1 MASKK
6 LRITTAG
13 TPSSG
18 FGHMDNI
25 DEMEEG
31 HSPYPDTPY
40 SAVSERSD
48 FEGSQF
54 YDDDDDMLSSALG
67 SDYGDDHHEK
77 GRDWIDPDVLYGD
90 EFMYWAVKLLRG
102 QTTGRRIKRCVFKIM
117 VVTVVCNIALLVQI
131 YLIDRLYAMS
141 AYFQTSPYG
150 NSLSILLWMT
160 CIPSLFMG
168 VVSFMFLKYWASAV
182 TNRKLFSQLCRI
194 YMVGMIVCIGIGS
207 WMIAVLL
214 LMFKDVERWD
224 TDFQLATI
232 FPFYICINIFTW
244 PYLIVTLY
252 YTLDISY
259 WMDELV
265 NANGDIAEES
275 PPSDTI
281 DLSDVNL
288 NQILMLVFAFPCLIT
303 VQIMDLIVALCKAI
317 ARYVRIRRRQMQEVA
332 EHKRALR
339 EAEEIEARRGR
350 SSLWDRIKRTVKRRW
365 KQMCC
370 CGSGASLPRQG
381 ATSPGL
387 DDEWGPASLPS
398 SPSKSPTGPSAL
410 ASYGAPDRETQE
422 RLARERATEEQ
433 EKRLVARQAEIEA
446 KLEEEAER
454 AAAEK
459 ERLAKIEAAEAQKR
473 EEMERE
479 NSKPVLEVPS
489 FRMVWGQLGTTGSFQ
504 CKLKAT
510 PSLVG
515 LMDHVKRQGFHVVFA
530 SQPNSD
536 EVELG
541 ICNIR
546 DGGQGPWFLARFLAA
561 QGSFSAVMK
570 SQDPKITSG
579 YVKKFA
585 LAKCLKI
592 DTNHLRKTPIKS
604 AGDRPLPEGG
614 GNGNG

>member
-1 MASKK
+1 M
-6 LRITTAG
+6 TG
-13 TPSSG
+13 
-18 FGHMDNI
+18 I

-31 HSPYPDTPY
+31 YSPYPDTPY
-40 SAVSERSD
+40 SAVSDRSD
-48 FEGSQF
+48 FEGSH
-54 YDDDDDMLSSALG
+54 YHDDDDDDMLSSALG
-67 SDYGDDHHEK
+67 SDYGDDPDHHGK

-117 VVTVVCNIALLVQI
+117 MVTVVCNIALLVQI

-160 CIPSLFMG
+160 CIPGLFMG
-168 VVSFMFLKYWASAV
+168 AVSFMFLKYWASAV

-194 YMVGMIVCIGIGS
+194 YMVSMVVCIGFGS

-214 LMFKDVERWD
+214 LMFKDVGRWD
-224 TDFQLATI
+224 VDFQLATI

-244 PYLIVTLY
+244 PYLIVAFY

-265 NANGDIAEES
+265 NANGDIDEEN
-275 PPSDTI
+275 PPPDTI

-303 VQIMDLIVALCKAI
+303 VQIMDLIVALCKALT
-317 ARYVRIRRRQMQEVA
+317 RYVRIRRRQMQEVA
-332 EHKRALR
+332 ESKRALR
-339 EAEEIEARRGR
+339 EAEEEEARKGR
-350 SSLWDRIKRTVKRRW
+350 SSVCDRIKRTVKRRW

-370 CGSGASLPRQG
+370 CGKGAVASPRKG
-381 ATSPGL
+381 ATTPGL
-387 DDEWGPASLPS
+387 DDEWGPDSIPS
-398 SPSKSPTGPSAL
+398 SPTKSPAGPSAL
-410 ASYGAPDRETQE
+410 ASFGTPDRETQE

-433 EKRLVARQAEIEA
+433 EKRLAAKQAELEA
-446 KLEEEAER
+446 KLEVEAMQL
-454 AAAEK
+454 AAEQK
-459 ERLAKIEAAEAQKR
+459 RIAELEAAEAQKR
-473 EEMERE
+473 EELEKE

-515 LMDHVKRQGFHVVFA
+515 LMEHIKRQGFHVVFA
-530 SQPNSD
+530 AQPNQD

-546 DGGQGPWFLARFLAA
+546 SDGQGPWFLARFLAA

-570 SQDPKITSG
+570 AQDPSITSG

-585 LAKCLKI
+585 LAKTLKI
-592 DTNHLRKTPIKS
+592 DTSTMRKTPIKS
-604 AGDRPLPEGG
+604 AGDRPLPK
-614 GNGNG
+614 